1 MKTEPEHD
9 NLAKA
14 TKERYVDVPEYDDVY
29 DPNGRLI
36 SAPSVFTEE
45 ELEAIRKKFA

>member
-29 DPNGRLI
+29 DAEGRLVPT
-36 SAPSVFTEE
+36 PSVFTQE
-45 ELEAIRKKFA
+45 ELEAIMAEFP